1 MNTTPRKRGFFVT
14 NFYYICDKSINM
26 FIDYESPKTTSK
38 TVWFNGETEDG
49 KKFTIIG
56 NWDEW
61 EDWSA
66 DPDSIMWDGEEGS
79 DDEKQEIVHEFLNEM
94 NG

>member
-1 MNTTPRKRGFFVT
+1 
-14 NFYYICDKSINM
+14 M

-49 KKFTIIG
+49 KKFTIAA

-61 EDWSA
+61 DDWSA
-66 DPDSIMWDGEEGS
+66 DSSNIMWDGEEGTEEES
-79 DDEKQEIVHEFLNEM
+79 QTIIHEFLSEM